1 MVTRYAGDK
10 FTALSSDTFP
20 TNVADGAT
28 LYTLD
33 DFKIYIKQGGVWN
46 LASSA
51 SSSTVDPY
59 TLRYYII
66 N

>member
-1 MVTRYAGDK
+1 MITRYAGDK
-10 FTALSSDTFP
+10 ITALSSDEFP
-20 TNVADGAT
+20 TDVADGAT

-33 DFKIYIKQGGVWN
+33 DFKIYIKQSGTWN

-51 SSSTVDPY
+51 SSLDVYSIRFYVT
-59 TLRYYII
+59 